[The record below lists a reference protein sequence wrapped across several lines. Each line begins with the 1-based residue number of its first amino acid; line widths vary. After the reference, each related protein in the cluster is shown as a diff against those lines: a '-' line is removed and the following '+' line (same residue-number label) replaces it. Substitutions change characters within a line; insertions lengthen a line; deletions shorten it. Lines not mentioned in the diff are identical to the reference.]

1 MSRIKL
7 NLRQAIPDKL
17 HTGQQIIAAMTN
29 NPNFATPHPPLADV
43 AAALATL
50 DEAYKAHQI
59 AKADARTKANVADDA
74 EIQLDS
80 QLRKLAAY
88 VESIADKDETI
99 IASAGMQTKAA
110 RTTPSTLLA
119 PEGLSA
125 TAGDR
130 EGEINLSWRKV
141 ENSRSYIIQISPDPP
156 SPDSWGHAETVTIA
170 SKTIQNLTSG
180 KKYWFRV
187 AAIGSLGKADGV
199 SPRRRLR
206 RSSIFSYGVRL
217 MTS

>member
-17 HTGQQIIAAMTN
+17 QTGRQIIAAMTN
-29 NPNFATPHPPLADV
+29 NPNFANPQPPLTDV
-43 AAALATL
+43 TTALSTL

-59 AKADARTKANVADDA
+59 AKSDARAKANVADDA
-74 EIQLDS
+74 EIQFDS
-80 QLRKLAAY
+80 QFRKLAAY

-110 RTTPSTLLA
+110 RTTPSTLSA
-119 PEGLSA
+119 PGALSA
-125 TAGDR
+125 AAGHH
-130 EGEINLSWRKV
+130 EGEIDLTWKKV
-141 ENSRSYIIQISPDPP
+141 DNSKSYIIQISPDPP
-156 SPDSWGHAETVTIA
+156 SADSWGHAETVTVA

-187 AAIGSLGKADGV
+187 AAIGSLGQSGWSEPATRIA
-199 SPRRRLR
+199 P
-206 RSSIFSYGVRL
+206 
-217 MTS
+217 